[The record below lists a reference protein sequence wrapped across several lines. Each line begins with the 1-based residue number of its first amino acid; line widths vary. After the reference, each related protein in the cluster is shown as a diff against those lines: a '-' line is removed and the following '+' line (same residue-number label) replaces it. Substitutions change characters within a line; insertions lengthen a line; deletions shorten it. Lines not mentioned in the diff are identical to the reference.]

1 MIRASLLQVFYQAA
15 VREILAAFHLE
26 VMPLEIFIFISGLI
40 IFVGLVIILV
50 MLLTVGRGKDD
61 D

>member
-26 VMPLEIFIFISGLI
+26 VMHLEIFIFISGLI

>member
-1 MIRASLLQVFYQAA
+1 MIRASLLQVLYQAA
-15 VREILAAFHLE
+15 VRAILAVFALE

-50 MLLTVGRGKDD
+50 MLLTVERGKDD